1 MKRRFFIA
9 LGMVA
14 AVATA
19 GAETKEKV
27 AYGDFEQWITRTI
40 HESSI
45 IGGKTKTLYE
55 IGPTQKIDGN
65 KAYTN
70 LGGSPWATSNV
81 YAKVVGVVK
90 GSNAVSPYQRS
101 GGNKCVKLSTIMEHV
116 KAVGVVNMDVLVS
129 GSMYFGKMLEPVS
142 STTDPYSKLDMNVKF
157 NKRPK
162 YLSYDYM
169 VTIPKGAKMIY
180 SSGFGKQKTLNK
192 KDACEVFVLLQRRW
206 EDANGNI
213 YAKRVGT
220 GRERFSQSTAGW
232 QNNHRLRI
240 YYGDITGQPY
250 YKSYMNLID
259 NSRPYYCRNS
269 KGKMVP
275 VQEVGWDTPTATP
288 THIIMMF
295 SAGCGTAYE
304 GTVGQTLYVDNV
316 AFIYE

>member
-1 MKRRFFIA
+1 M
-9 LGMVA
+9 
-14 AVATA
+14 
-19 GAETKEKV
+19 
-27 AYGDFEQWITRTI
+27 
-40 HESSI
+40 
-45 IGGKTKTLYE
+45 
-55 IGPTQKIDGN
+55 
-65 KAYTN
+65 
-70 LGGSPWATSNV
+70 
-81 YAKVVGVVK
+81 
-90 GSNAVSPYQRS
+90 
-101 GGNKCVKLSTIMEHV
+101 
-116 KAVGVVNMDVLVS
+116 
-129 GSMYFGKMLEPVS
+129 
-142 STTDPYSKLDMNVKF
+142 
-157 NKRPK
+157 
-162 YLSYDYM
+162 
-169 VTIPKGAKMIY
+169 
-180 SSGFGKQKTLNK
+180 
-192 KDACEVFVLLQRRW
+192 FVLLQRRW

-275 VQEVGWDTPTATP
+275 VQEVGWDSPTATP

>member
-1 MKRRFFIA
+1 
-9 LGMVA
+9 
-14 AVATA
+14 
-19 GAETKEKV
+19 
-27 AYGDFEQWITRTI
+27 
-40 HESSI
+40 
-45 IGGKTKTLYE
+45 
-55 IGPTQKIDGN
+55 
-65 KAYTN
+65 
-70 LGGSPWATSNV
+70 
-81 YAKVVGVVK
+81 
-90 GSNAVSPYQRS
+90 
-101 GGNKCVKLSTIMEHV
+101 
-116 KAVGVVNMDVLVS
+116 
-129 GSMYFGKMLEPVS
+129 
-142 STTDPYSKLDMNVKF
+142 
-157 NKRPK
+157 
-162 YLSYDYM
+162 M

-275 VQEVGWDTPTATP
+275 VQEVGWDSPTATP